1 MACGWGPPGP
11 QEAFVAGR
19 VLLRH
24 EGRALADRVAL
35 QTLGTQAGQRTLA
48 ALHTCGLHPHVL
60 TAGREVQEPE
70 PLSGAVGGAVT
81 LVACP
86 FPTDPTLTLAH
97 LPHSQD
103 ILSKEKLK
111 AEVALLRQE
120 ENQRNDVFFE
130 ETAWP
135 S

>member
-1 MACGWGPPGP
+1 M
-11 QEAFVAGR
+11 
-19 VLLRH
+19 L
-24 EGRALADRVAL
+24 DRVAL

-60 TAGREVQEPE
+60 TAGREIQEPE
-70 PLSGAVGGAVT
+70 PLSRAVGGAVT

-103 ILSKEKLK
+103 IPSKEKLK
-111 AEVALLRQE
+111 AEVSLLRQE
-120 ENQRNDVFFE
+120 ENQRNDVFFK